1 MCYQASPEPPLP
13 PPMPEQQEQAKESR
27 KISRDKGRAP
37 PPPVVISP
45 PIQPKEVDTE
55 YHELKEPSVETIVN
69 EPKEICEMPSELEQ
83 PVAIVK
89 EGSPDIVPARSLA
102 NNSTSEVVI
111 ISAPVVVEPP
121 LVLTS
126 EDNTSTVTVMTTSV
140 EEPLTVVVSTPATPV
155 PSTLPQ
161 GTCLLFFV

>member
-1 MCYQASPEPPLP
+1 MPVQPEP
-13 PPMPEQQEQAKESR
+13 AKESR

-37 PPPVVISP
+37 PPPVVVSP
-45 PIQPKEVDTE
+45 PLQPKELDTE
-55 YHELKEPSVETIVN
+55 FQELKEPSVKSPIN
-69 EPKEICEMPSELEQ
+69 EPKEIIQIPTEPE
-83 PVAIVK
+83 PVKVVE
-89 EGSPDIVPARSLA
+89 EGESSPDIVPARSLA

-126 EDNTSTVTVMTTSV
+126 EDNTSTVTVMTNNV
-140 EEPLTVVVSTPATPV
+140 EEPLTVVVSTPV

-161 GTCLLFFV
+161 GRKIFFVMCQMSTEFLY